1 MPTVDIYNIQKEKVG
16 ELDLKDDIFGV
27 EVRGDVLHEVVTWQR
42 ACRRSGCACTKT
54 RGEVS
59 GGGRKPWRQKG
70 TGRARSGSN
79 RSPVWKGGGT
89 TFGPRPRSYAYTL
102 PKKVRRL
109 ALKMALSSKLENG
122 QLVVLEGY
130 PHSEPRTKDFVAVL
144 KTFEL
149 NKALFI
155 SLEEN
160 RALELSA
167 RNVPG
172 VQVMLPMG
180 LNVYD
185 ILKYDHLVL
194 FSPALAA
201 IEARLAK

>member
-16 ELDLKDDIFGV
+16 ELDLKDEIFGV
-27 EVRGDVLHEVVTWQR
+27 AVRGDVLHEVVTWQR

-54 RGEVS
+54 RGEVR

-70 TGRARSGSN
+70 TGRARAGSN

-109 ALKMALSSKLENG
+109 ALKMALSSKLTSG
-122 QLVVLEGY
+122 QLLVLEGY
-130 PHSEPRTKDFVAVL
+130 PLEAPKTKDFVAVL
-144 KTFEL
+144 KAFEI

-155 SLEEN
+155 SPEEN

-172 VQVMLPMG
+172 VQVMLPVG

-194 FSPALAA
+194 LSPALAA

>member
-1 MPTVDIYNIQKEKVG
+1 MPIVDIFNIQKEKVG
-16 ELDLKDDIFGV
+16 ELDLKNDIFGV

-42 ACRRSGCACTKT
+42 ACRRAGCACTKT
-54 RGEVS
+54 RGEVR

-70 TGRARSGSN
+70 TGRARAGSN
-79 RSPVWKGGGT
+79 RSPLWRGGGII
-89 TFGPRPRSYAYTL
+89 FGPQPRSYAYPL
-102 PKKVRRL
+102 PKKLRRL
-109 ALKMALSSKLENG
+109 ALKMALSSKLETG
-122 QLVVLEGY
+122 KLVVLDGY
-130 PHSEPRTKDFVAVL
+130 PHTAPKTKDFLAIL

-155 SLEEN
+155 SPEEN

-172 VQVMLPMG
+172 VQVMLPVG

>member
-1 MPTVDIYNIQKEKVG
+1 MPTVDIFNIQKEKVG
-16 ELDLKDDIFGV
+16 ELDLKADIFEV

-54 RGEVS
+54 RGEVR

-70 TGRARSGSN
+70 TGRARSGST
-79 RSPVWKGGGT
+79 RSPIWKGGGT

-109 ALKMALSSKLENG
+109 ALKMALSSKLGNG
-122 QLVVLEGY
+122 QLVVLDSY
-130 PHSEPRTKDFVAVL
+130 PHTEPKTKDFMAVL
-144 KTFEL
+144 KAFEMG
-149 NKALFI
+149 KALFI
-155 SLEEN
+155 APEEN
-160 RALELSA
+160 RALQLSA

-172 VQVMLPMG
+172 VQVMLPVG

-201 IEARLAK
+201 IEERLAK

>member
-1 MPTVDIYNIQKEKVG
+1 MATVDIYNIQKEKVG
-16 ELDLKDDIFGV
+16 ELDLKDSIFGV
-27 EVRGDVLHEVVTWQR
+27 EVRGEVLHEVVTWQR
-42 ACRRSGCACTKT
+42 ACRRSGTASTKT
-54 RGEVS
+54 RGEVR

-70 TGRARSGSN
+70 TGRARTGSN

-102 PKKVRRL
+102 PKKLRRL

-122 QLVVLEGY
+122 QLLVLDDY
-130 PHSEPRTKDFVAVL
+130 PHRPPKTRDFIAVL
-144 KTFEL
+144 KTFEIG
-149 NKALFI
+149 KALFI
-155 SLEEN
+155 SPEGN
-160 RALELSA
+160 QALELSA

-172 VQVMLPMG
+172 VQVMLPLG

>member
-16 ELDLKDDIFGV
+16 ELDLKDDIFGIA
-27 EVRGDVLHEVVTWQR
+27 VRGDVLHEVVTWQR

-54 RGEVS
+54 RGEVK

-70 TGRARSGSN
+70 TGRARAGSN

-130 PHSEPRTKDFVAVL
+130 PLEAPKTKDFVAVL

-149 NKALFI
+149 NKALI
-155 SLEEN
+155 IAPEEN

-172 VQVMLPMG
+172 VQVMLPVG

-194 FSPALAA
+194 LSPALAA

>member
-1 MPTVDIYNIQKEKVG
+1 MPTVDIYNIAKEKVG
-16 ELDLKDDIFGV
+16 ELDLKDEIFGV
-27 EVRGDVLHEVVTWQR
+27 EVKGHVLHEVVTWQR
-42 ACRRSGCACTKT
+42 ACRRAGSASTKT
-54 RGEVS
+54 RGEVR
-59 GGGRKPWRQKG
+59 GGGHKPWRQKG

-79 RSPVWKGGGT
+79 RSPIWTGGGT

-102 PKKVRRL
+102 PKQVRRL
-109 ALKMALSSKLENG
+109 ALKMALSSKVANG
-122 QLVVLEGY
+122 RLVVLDAY
-130 PHSEPRTKDFVAVL
+130 PQGTPKTKDFIQVL
-144 KTFEL
+144 KTFGI
-149 NKALFI
+149 NQALFI
-155 SLEEN
+155 TPEEHA
-160 RALELSA
+160 ALELSA

-194 FSPALAA
+194 FSPALDQ

>member
-1 MPTVDIYNIQKEKVG
+1 MPIVDIFNIQKEKVG

-42 ACRRSGCACTKT
+42 ACRRAGCACTKT
-54 RGEVS
+54 RGEVR

-70 TGRARSGSN
+70 TGRSRAGSN
-79 RSPVWKGGGT
+79 RSPLWRGGGIA
-89 TFGPRPRSYAYTL
+89 FGPRLRSYAYPL
-102 PKKVRRL
+102 PKKLRRL
-109 ALKMALSSKLENG
+109 ALKMALSSKLETG
-122 QLVVLEGY
+122 QLVVLDGY
-130 PHSEPRTKDFVAVL
+130 PHTAPKTKDFVAVL
-144 KTFEL
+144 KTFEMD
-149 NKALFI
+149 KALFI
-155 SLEEN
+155 SPEEN
-160 RALELSA
+160 RGLELSA

-172 VQVMLPMG
+172 VQVLLPAG

-194 FSPALAA
+194 LSPALAA

>member
-1 MPTVDIYNIQKEKVG
+1 MPTVDIYNIKREKVG
-16 ELDLKDDIFGV
+16 ELDLKDSIFGV

-42 ACRRSGCACTKT
+42 ACRRSGTASTKT
-54 RGEVS
+54 RGEVR

-70 TGRARSGSN
+70 SGRARAGSN

-109 ALKMALSSKLENG
+109 ALKMALSSKLESG
-122 QLVVLEGY
+122 QLLILDDY
-130 PHSEPRTKDFVAVL
+130 PHGQPKTRDFIAVL
-144 KTFEL
+144 KTFEIG
-149 NKALFI
+149 KALLI
-155 SLEEN
+155 SPEGNQGLQ
-160 RALELSA
+160 LSA

-172 VQVMLPMG
+172 VQVMLPLG

-185 ILKYDHLVL
+185 ILKHDHLVL

-201 IEARLAK
+201 IEARVAK

>member
-1 MPTVDIYNIQKEKVG
+1 MPIVDIYNIQKEKVG

-54 RGEVS
+54 RGEVK

-70 TGRARSGSN
+70 TGRARAGSN

-89 TFGPRPRSYAYTL
+89 TFGPRPRSYAYAL

-130 PHSEPRTKDFVAVL
+130 PLEAPKTKDFVAVL

-155 SLEEN
+155 APEEN

-172 VQVMLPMG
+172 VQVMLPVG

-194 FSPALAA
+194 LSPALAA

>member
-70 TGRARSGSN
+70 TGRARAGSN

>member
-1 MPTVDIYNIQKEKVG
+1 MPIVDIFNIQKEKVG
-16 ELDLKDDIFGV
+16 ELDLKNDIFGV

-42 ACRRSGCACTKT
+42 ACRRAGCACTKT
-54 RGEVS
+54 RGEVR
-59 GGGRKPWRQKG
+59 GGGHKPWRQKG
-70 TGRARSGSN
+70 TGRARAGSN
-79 RSPVWKGGGT
+79 RSPLWRGGGIV
-89 TFGPRPRSYAYTL
+89 FGPRPRSYAYPL
-102 PKKVRRL
+102 PKKLRRL
-109 ALKMALSSKLENG
+109 ALKMALSSKLEAG
-122 QLVVLEGY
+122 KLVVLDGY
-130 PHSEPRTKDFVAVL
+130 PHTAPKTKDFLAIL

-155 SLEEN
+155 SPEEN

-172 VQVMLPMG
+172 VQVMLPVG

>member
-1 MPTVDIYNIQKEKVG
+1 MPIVDIYNIQKEKVG

-70 TGRARSGSN
+70 TGRARAGSN
-79 RSPVWKGGGT
+79 RSPIWKGGGT

-149 NKALFI
+149 SKALFI

-167 RNVPG
+167 RNVHG